1 VRFSA
6 KLIAFTAAC
15 ASAAVFAS
23 NGLASPPAH
32 VRFPL
37 SITEKSQEYSDACGF
52 DIYLSTNGIVDATVH
67 TNPDGSILEQDMFPG
82 LTITVS
88 SAHGSFDHVF
98 GPMTFRYPDGVYV
111 GAPALITSVGV
122 RGDAPGIP
130 PDAGRVVMPGLV
142 IDVVPDVGPITIPTG
157 PPVSQ
162 TGHFEDHATILAAIC
177 AALA

>member
-1 VRFSA
+1 MLSA
-6 KLIAFTAAC
+6 KLIAFAA
-15 ASAAVFAS
+15 ASVSAAVFAS
-23 NGLASPPAH
+23 NGLASPPTH
-32 VRFPL
+32 VRLPL
-37 SITEKSQEYSDACGF
+37 SITDKSQEYSDACGF
-52 DIYLSTNGIVDATVH
+52 DVYLSANGIVDVTFH

-98 GPMTFRYPDGVYV
+98 GPTTYRYPDGVYV
-111 GAPALITSVGV
+111 GAPAVITEVGV

-130 PDAGRVVMPGLV
+130 PDAGRRVTPGLV
-142 IDVVPDVGPITIPTG
+142 MDVVPDLGPITIPTG

-177 AALA
+177 AALT